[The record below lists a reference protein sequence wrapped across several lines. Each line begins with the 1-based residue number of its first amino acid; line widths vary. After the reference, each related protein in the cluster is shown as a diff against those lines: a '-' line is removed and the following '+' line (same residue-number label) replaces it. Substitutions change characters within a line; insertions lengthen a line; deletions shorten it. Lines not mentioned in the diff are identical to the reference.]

1 MAGQRVCRQQL
12 VLTQL
17 DATPFMVANR
27 PLDTTIEVITPENIA
42 FDYQLAGPFRR
53 LPAYLIDFVARWA
66 LIFLILLPLYLSG
79 FFLNFFS
86 LGPFLIAATFLVYFV
101 ISWFYGTLME
111 TYFNGRTI
119 GKWVTG
125 TRVIEVNGRP
135 VTGRGALLRNLLR
148 IADLAPMYAISNL
161 SEGAPPL
168 YMIPTGLV
176 GLSSMML
183 TRRMQRLG
191 DLAAGT
197 MVVVDEK
204 RWRIPIDEVDD
215 QRVPALA
222 TYLPADLRIS
232 RSMAR
237 ALAAYVERRTE
248 MTPAR
253 RREIAKHLI
262 DPVLD
267 QIGFRPEIDPDLM
280 MYTLYYHAFLK
291 TEIRT
296 GENPHDVDLTPLR
309 GFSPLRQFTAA
320 DAGKGDVRDDD
331 LGHSRD
337 SHTSDSHASNQAEV
351 V

>member
-1 MAGQRVCRQQL
+1 MGWSLAVS
-12 VLTQL
+12 LTQL
-17 DATPFMVANR
+17 DATPFMVAYR

-66 LIFLILLPLYLSG
+66 LIFLILLPVYLSG
-79 FFLNFFS
+79 FFLSVFS
-86 LGPFLIAATFLVYFV
+86 VGPFLIAATFLVYFV

-125 TRVIEVNGRP
+125 TRVIEVTGRP

-161 SEGAPPL
+161 AEGVPPI
-168 YMIPTGLV
+168 YMVPTGLV
-176 GLSSMML
+176 GLSTMML

-215 QRVPALA
+215 KRVPALA
-222 TYLPADLRIS
+222 TYLPADYRIS

-248 MTPAR
+248 MTSTR
-253 RREIAKHLI
+253 RREIAKRLI
-262 DPVLD
+262 EPVLD

-280 MYTLYYHAFLK
+280 MYTLYYQAFLR
-291 TEIRT
+291 TEICS
-296 GENPHDVDLTPLR
+296 GENRHEVDLSPLR
-309 GFSPLRQFTAA
+309 GYSPLRQFAA
-320 DAGKGDVRDDD
+320 VEISKDQAQ
-331 LGHSRD
+331 
-337 SHTSDSHASNQAEV
+337 SDRLDHVTHDPSSDQTEV
-351 V
+351 VQ